1 MQRILY
7 KLDQLTFYTC
17 IVHVKN
23 MYFPV
28 NILFEKKKKNKLV
41 VTVDSLTYI
50 SLIMNLAIVFL

>member
-17 IVHVKN
+17 IVQVKN

-28 NILFEKKKKNKLV
+28 NILFEKKENKLV
-41 VTVDSLTYI
+41 VTVDSLKYI
-50 SLIMNLAIVFL
+50 SLIMNLAILFL